1 MLPDRF
7 YRLRKRNIGTA
18 IVILGCM
25 LGLGITQTTVNQAPR
40 VTITQ
45 PLENSVHARQTQI
58 RYQISVSDPED
69 GESVY
74 QEIPGKAVFLELLF
88 RGGDP
93 AAPQEPSSED
103 LPEDQAF
110 DRMKKNQCFTCHSLK
125 GPFTGPSFASIA
137 SRYRYDPA
145 GRQTAATRIIDG
157 SRGIW
162 GDPVMP
168 GTPAVAPGEAE
179 AMIAWIMENADRS
192 DYQILTGLEG
202 NLTIDP
208 PDRIRTGH
216 ILLRASYLDQ
226 GMDDNPDL
234 YQKGTDIR
242 IIKFQ

>member
-7 YRLRKRNIGTA
+7 YRLQKRIIGTA
-18 IVILGCM
+18 SIILGCM
-25 LGLGITQTTVNQAPR
+25 LGLSYTQTTVNQPPR

-45 PLENSVHARQTQI
+45 PHENSIHARQTQI
-58 RYQISVSDPED
+58 RYQISVSDAED

-88 RGGDP
+88 RAGDP
-93 AAPQEPSSED
+93 PALQKPS
-103 LPEDQAF
+103 PEGFPKDQAF
-110 DRMKKNQCFTCHSLK
+110 DRMKQNQCFTCHSLK

-137 SRYRYDPA
+137 NRYRHDPA
-145 GRQTAATRIIDG
+145 GRQTAAIRIIEG

-168 GTPAVAPGEAE
+168 GTPAVSPGEAE
-179 AMIAWIMENADRS
+179 AMIAWMSENADRK
-192 DYQILTGLEG
+192 DYQVLVGMEG

-208 PDRIRTGH
+208 PKGMMTGH
-216 ILLRASYLDQ
+216 ILLRASYLDR
-226 GMDDNPDL
+226 GIEGNPGL